1 MALPPS
7 CAPEGGCGPGC
18 PPPPCCCC
26 GSWPAPCLL
35 WWPRGCPW
43 RSLLVLMGWGWPMGD
58 LGSSGR
64 WWGGRGGL
72 GLLLCSFHT
81 KLHIKTL
88 SVPKPGEPTKLQW
101 LGHPQ
106 RWAQRTRMQEICLQ
120 PGKMPSCGIKH
131 PHCLSRISTPTAN
144 IKKKNTADGKNT
156 TSVASKHCS
165 QCTKH
170 CT

>member
-1 MALPPS
+1 MRPRLPTAS
-7 CAPEGGCGPGC
+7 ML
-18 PPPPCCCC
+18 
-26 GSWPAPCLL
+26 LL
-35 WWPRGCPW
+35 WVLASTVPAVVAPW
-43 RSLLVLMGWGWPMGD
+43 MSLEVLVGIDGMGVAN
-58 LGSSGR
+58 GR
-64 WWGGRGGL
+64 FGEQWEAVGGGL

-101 LGHPQ
+101 LRRPQ

-156 TSVASKHCS
+156 TSAASKHCS